1 MFGST
6 LFEVVIGL
14 ALMFLVLS
22 MTASAVVEYL
32 SSLLQKRGKN
42 LMLFMR
48 QLLAPSDSVRLAS
61 ESMVRSFYE
70 NTILGPGVKSN
81 VPPPY
86 VASDQF
92 VQALFGF
99 LSFRYR
105 NDAKVEELRAIANN
119 LGPGTP
125 LRDLLLTAVERSGGQ
140 VNQAAIYLEDWFNGQ
155 MQAVSSWYKRW
166 TQRWLVGIGLVM
178 AITFNIDTFRIMDA
192 LLREP
197 ALRQAIVAEAQTTA
211 GTTATSDAI
220 TGDTTDQTVLDLQR
234 AVEGIGLPIGWP
246 EEPDTEEGLWWYLR
260 KLAGLAITGFGV
272 SQGAPFWFDLL
283 NRITNLRSSVRP
295 AEEETPSSGG
305 TTVPWRT

>member
-22 MTASAVVEYL
+22 MTASAMVEYL

-42 LMLFMR
+42 LLVFMR
-48 QLLAPSDSVRLAS
+48 QLLAPSDSVRMAS

-70 NTILGPGVKSN
+70 NTILGPSIKSN

-125 LRDLLLTAVERSGGQ
+125 LRDLLLTAVERSDGQ

-155 MQAVSSWYKRW
+155 MRAVSSWYKRW
-166 TQRWLVGIGLVM
+166 TQRWLVGIGMVM
-178 AITFNIDTFRIMDA
+178 AITFNIDTFRFVDA

-211 GTTATSDAI
+211 NETN
-220 TGDTTDQTVLDLQR
+220 TDGTVLDLQR

-246 EEPDTEEGLWWYLR
+246 EEPDAEEGLWWYLR
-260 KLAGLAITGFGV
+260 KIAGLAITGFGV

-295 AEEETPSSGG
+295 PEEEPTTGSG
-305 TTVPWRT
+305 TSVPWRT

>member
-22 MTASAVVEYL
+22 MTASAIVEYL
-32 SSLLQKRGKN
+32 SSLTQKRGKN

-70 NTILGPGVKSN
+70 NTILGPSVKSN

-86 VASDQF
+86 IASDQF

-155 MQAVSSWYKRW
+155 MRAVSSWYKRW
-166 TQRWLVGIGLVM
+166 TQRWLVGIGMVM
-178 AITFNIDTFRIMDA
+178 ALTFNIDTFRVVDA

-197 ALRQAIVAEAQTTA
+197 ALRQAIVAEAQN
-211 GTTATSDAI
+211 TSDAV
-220 TGDTTDQTVLDLQR
+220 DPDQTVLDLQQ
-234 AVEGIGLPIGWP
+234 AVESIGLPIGWP
-246 EEPDTEEGLWWYLR
+246 ETPDPEMGLWWYLR
-260 KLAGLAITGFGV
+260 KLAGLAVTGFGV

-295 AEEETPSSGG
+295 PEDDTPPPGT